1 MTQIKQDLTSIQDA
15 HTAVIIDDEFDARR
29 IISKYLERYF
39 PQIVIL
45 GEAASKE
52 EGLQLL
58 RTVKPN
64 IVFLDINLG
73 DGSGF
78 ELMDNL
84 KDLESSV
91 IFTTA
96 FDNYAVQ
103 AFRYHALDYLL
114 KPIDPDAFAEAVG
127 HALSITS
134 ADQATNIQQWMAH
147 YGHSERKL
155 AVPTSD
161 GLRFIQLDVIV
172 FMEADSSYCT
182 IYLNDGKQVLVSRPL
197 KYFSDKLEGDR
208 VFLRTHKSFIINM
221 NYLQEYVK
229 EDGGALKLTSGH
241 SIPISRQKKDEV
253 LKEMNNFFL

>member
-1 MTQIKQDLTSIQDA
+1 MTQKQDLTTTHETS
-15 HTAVIIDDEFDARR
+15 TAVIIDDEFDARR

-39 PQIVIL
+39 PKIVIL

-84 KDLESSV
+84 KDLESNV

-114 KPIDPDAFAEAVG
+114 KPIDPDAFEEAVS

-134 ADQATNIQQWMAH
+134 VDQSTNMQQWMAH
-147 YGHSERKL
+147 YGYSDRKL

-182 IYLNDGKQVLVSRPL
+182 LHLNDGKQVLVSRPL
-197 KYFSDKLEGDR
+197 KYFSDKLESDR
-208 VFLRTHKSFIINM
+208 VFLRTHKTFIINM

-229 EDGGALKLTSGH
+229 EDGGSLKLTTGH

-253 LKEMNNFFL
+253 LREMNNFFL

>member
-1 MTQIKQDLTSIQDA
+1 MTLNKYDVTTIQDA
-15 HTAVIIDDEFDARR
+15 TTAVIIDDEFDARR
-29 IISKYLERYF
+29 IINKYLERYF

-45 GEAASKE
+45 GEASSKE

-58 RTVKPN
+58 RTVKPS

-114 KPIDPDAFAEAVG
+114 KPIDPDAFEEAVG

-134 ADQATNIQQWMAH
+134 ADQSTNIQQWIAH
-147 YGHSERKL
+147 YGNSERKL

-161 GLRFIQLDVIV
+161 GLRFIQLDVII

-182 IYLNDGKQVLVSRPL
+182 IYLNDGKHVLVSRPL
-197 KYFSDKLEGDR
+197 KYFSDKLEGER
-208 VFLRTHKSFIINM
+208 VFLRPHKSFIINM

-229 EDGGALKLTSGH
+229 EDGGALKLTNGH

>member
-1 MTQIKQDLTSIQDA
+1 MTQMKQDITTNQDA
-15 HTAVIIDDEFDARR
+15 ATAVIIDDEFDARR

-39 PQIVIL
+39 PQITVT
-45 GEAASKE
+45 GEASSKD
-52 EGLQLL
+52 EGMKLL
-58 RTVKPN
+58 RSVKPD

-78 ELMDNL
+78 DLMDSL
-84 KDLESSV
+84 KDLDSNV

-134 ADQATNIQQWMAH
+134 ADQSTNIQQWVAH
-147 YGHSERKL
+147 YGHSDRKL
-155 AVPTSD
+155 AIPTSD
-161 GLRFIQLDVIV
+161 GLRFIQLDMIV
-172 FMEADSSYCT
+172 FLEADSSYCT
-182 IYLNDGKQVLVSRPL
+182 LHINDGKQILVSRPL
-197 KYFSDKLEGDR
+197 KYFSDKLESDR
-208 VFLRTHKSFIINM
+208 VFLRPHKSFIINM
-221 NYLQEYVK
+221 NYLQEYIK
-229 EDGGALKLTSGH
+229 EDGGALKLTTGH

-253 LKEMNNFFL
+253 LREMNNFFL